1 MNIPPPP
8 PPTPPTP
15 MQPGPPP
22 RRGQSGAP
30 SGAQPGQPG
39 AKGGFKIRNVL
50 NTVNRTILQAGAVL
64 GKYNI
69 IEEIGRGGMA
79 VVYKALQTDL
89 KREVALKVMP
99 ANITLNY
106 RFVERFLSEGQSV
119 AKLSHPNIV
128 NIYEMSSE
136 NGVYY
141 IAMEYITGTN
151 LYQHLNE
158 NKPKLVDVLEIVS
171 KLADALAYAHSQ
183 KIIHRDLKLNNV
195 IMKDPLTPVLIDFGL
210 AKALEESDSGGGITR
225 TGEIMGSPAY
235 MAPERL
241 MGKEVDHRSDICSLG
256 IMLYEMLTFK
266 NPYLDQRNLHQ
277 TTFNVMEANPIP
289 PKKLIPWLPVEI
301 EAITLKA
308 MAKDPAARYQTMEE
322 LRKDIIRYQNG
333 EPVMARPPSLK
344 KRTASYM
351 RKRWAPIAI
360 TLLVLIFS
368 GIIGGSYY
376 IQRKRVYSYWQ
387 LFYAQSLSTSSGEWT
402 LVNSD
407 SLLQGKLE
415 DGTRS
420 FTISSPGFSFMR
432 LEQHFNRDVMIEF
445 DISAPSKNLHRAG
458 LFLFGDSPEN
468 AHCVHINRDG
478 FGESGITYPG
488 SQFLFSDAERGTIP
502 WQDVNQ
508 ISVER
513 QQNSISL
520 TINGMPVARVYD
532 FFPAIGK
539 HNEKI
544 GFFVKGS
551 EATISNVRVYRRAI
565 PQIPSPTLI
574 GDRFRERGDFESAID
589 EYNGLM
595 IDQSALN
602 LTKDLHLN
610 IADCMIRLG
619 KYEDAIN
626 ILDKSAQLHSSDAL
640 KAKARYLSGLSYLF
654 MGDTVRAEGAF
665 AVVTRYYKQ
674 STVGFS
680 IMAAEIARCAKLVNA
695 GETDWAL
702 RDIVS
707 NATLYPKATPH
718 WGALHLSILEKMA
731 REGAVDGASRVSNSI
746 NALYGDYPEIKARAK
761 IAVADAYLN
770 AGQTATASD
779 MYNQSINQSAS
790 DNVWRSWYAIAD
802 LYEYNFDY
810 EHAQKI
816 YNKILKEAPP
826 ASVMHWMAKIK
837 CAEQSVRDTATLATA
852 QLLHETVDGPHP
864 FLMPRIIAAYYT
876 DRITEIEFLSIWD
889 NLLPQDS
896 WGLYYVAR
904 KLLLQGNRAEA
915 ISVITVLQRQLPVS
929 SWQTFQ
935 VQKILYAPDKWN

>member
-1 MNIPPPP
+1 L
-8 PPTPPTP
+8 
-15 MQPGPPP
+15 
-22 RRGQSGAP
+22 
-30 SGAQPGQPG
+30 QPGQPG
-39 AKGGFKIRNVL
+39 QPPGQGGVKGSFKIRNVL

-69 IEEIGRGGMA
+69 IEEVGRGGMA

-106 RFVERFLSEGQSV
+106 RFVERFLSEGQAV

-141 IAMEYITGTN
+141 IAMEYINGTN

-171 KLADALAYAHSQ
+171 KLADALAYAHNQ

-277 TTFNVMEANPIP
+277 TTYNVMEASPIP

-308 MAKDPAARYQTMEE
+308 MAKDPDARYQTMEE
-322 LRKDIIRYQNG
+322 FRQDIIRYQNG
-333 EPVMARPPSLK
+333 EAVTARPPSLK

-368 GIIGGSYY
+368 GITGGGYY

-387 LFYAQSLSTSSGEWT
+387 LFYAQPLSSASNEWT
-402 LVNSD
+402 LVNLD
-407 SLLQGKLE
+407 SLQLGKLE
-415 DGTRS
+415 EGNQS
-420 FTISSPGFSFMR
+420 FTLSSQGFSFLR
-432 LEQHFNRDVMIEF
+432 LEQRFNRDVLIEF
-445 DISAPSKNLHRAG
+445 DISAPSHYLYRAG

-468 AHCVHINRDG
+468 AHCIHINRDG
-478 FGESGITYPG
+478 FGGSGITYPG
-488 SQFLFSDAERGTIP
+488 SQFLFSDVERGTIL
-502 WQDVNQ
+502 WQHVNRV
-508 ISVER
+508 SVER

-520 TINGMPVARVYD
+520 TINGMPVARIYD
-532 FFPAIGK
+532 YFPAIGK
-539 HNEKI
+539 QNEKI

-551 EATISNVRVYRRAI
+551 TAVISNVKVYRRAI

-574 GDRFRERGDFESAID
+574 GDRFRERGDFEAAID

-595 IDQSALN
+595 IDQSTLN

-610 IADCMIRLG
+610 IADCQIRLG
-619 KYEDAIN
+619 KYDEAIN
-626 ILDKSAQLHSSDAL
+626 ILDKSAQLHGGDAL

-674 STVGFS
+674 SNVGFS
-680 IMAAEIARCAKLVNA
+680 IMAAEIARCAKLVDA

-702 RDIVS
+702 RDIMA
-707 NATLYPKATPH
+707 NATLYPKSIPH
-718 WGALHLSILEKMA
+718 WGALHLQILEKFA
-731 REGAVDGASRVSNSI
+731 REGDVDGAKRIAKSI

-761 IAVADAYLN
+761 IYVAEANLN
-770 AGQTATASD
+770 AGQATAASEI
-779 MYNQSINQSAS
+779 YNESITQSTS
-790 DNVWRSWYAIAD
+790 DNVWRSWYGIAD
-802 LYEYNFDY
+802 LYEYNYDY
-810 EHAQKI
+810 AHAQIIYAKI
-816 YNKILKEAPP
+816 WKEAPP
-826 ASVMHWMAKIK
+826 SSVAHWMAKIK
-837 CAEQSVRDTATLATA
+837 SAEQAVRDTATLATA
-852 QLLHETVDGPHP
+852 QMLHETVDGPHP
-864 FLMPRIIAAYYT
+864 FMLPRIIAAYYT
-876 DRITEIEFLSIWD
+876 DRITEIEFLGLWE
-889 NLLPQDS
+889 NLMPQNS
-896 WGLYYVAR
+896 WSLYYVAR

-929 SWQTFQ
+929 SWQSFQ
-935 VQKILYAPDKWN
+935 VQKILHAPDKWE